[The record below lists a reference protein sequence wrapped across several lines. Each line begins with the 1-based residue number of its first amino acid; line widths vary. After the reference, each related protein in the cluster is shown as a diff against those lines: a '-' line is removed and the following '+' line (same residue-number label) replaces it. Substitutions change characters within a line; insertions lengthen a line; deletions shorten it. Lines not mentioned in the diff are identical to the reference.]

1 MKTKEFFKSLLF
13 FFETTFL
20 TKHMS
25 NILDGQALTLIDIGA
40 AGDIELRWKRVNGLL
55 NYIGF
60 EPDDR
65 SYAELRNKLNKCR
78 KYEVH
83 KTALWSS
90 KREINFHLCRGWQQ
104 SSHFQP
110 NYDLVNKFPQKERFD
125 VEKVGK
131 FPAEPIDNLVQ
142 TKVDFIKI
150 DTQGGELEILKG
162 GKKTL
167 DNVFGLELE
176 LGFAPIYTAQ
186 PLFKE
191 IGDFLE
197 KHDFIFVDFV
207 SLRRWERHDINSSFG
222 QLVFG
227 DGLFMKSPEYISLT
241 YMHDNAVINRYVAIC
256 CLYNRFDLVDTLANL
271 TKTVGGNDTLWKSVN
286 KLKRRANRFRKFHKV
301 ANIGAKVC
309 GSEFSMNGIL

>member
-1 MKTKEFFKSLLF
+1 M
-13 FFETTFL
+13 
-20 TKHMS
+20 
-25 NILDGQALTLIDIGA
+25 
-40 AGDIELRWKRVNGLL
+40 
-55 NYIGF
+55 
-60 EPDDR
+60 
-65 SYAELRNKLNKCR
+65 
-78 KYEVH
+78 
-83 KTALWSS
+83 
-90 KREINFHLCRGWQQ
+90 CRGWQQ

-110 NYDLVNKFPQKERFD
+110 NYDLINKFPQKERFD

-131 FPAEPIDNLVQ
+131 FPADAIDNLVQ

-162 GKKTL
+162 GRKTL

-191 IGDFLE
+191 IEDFLE

-207 SLRRWERHDINSSFG
+207 SLRRWERNDINSSFG

-256 CLYNRFDLVDTLANL
+256 CLIIVL
-271 TKTVGGNDTLWKSVN
+271 
-286 KLKRRANRFRKFHKV
+286 
-301 ANIGAKVC
+301 
-309 GSEFSMNGIL
+309 ILLIHWLI